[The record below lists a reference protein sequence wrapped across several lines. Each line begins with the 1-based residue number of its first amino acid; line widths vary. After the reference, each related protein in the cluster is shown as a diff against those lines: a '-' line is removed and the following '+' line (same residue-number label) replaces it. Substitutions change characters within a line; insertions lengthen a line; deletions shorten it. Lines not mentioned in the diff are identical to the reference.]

1 VKPADRARACQ
12 VAADYLGWLTAE
24 PWSRAATALDVL
36 ADVDRRVLIAAGSRD
51 GTGRRSI
58 GSHSDPTA
66 SAAGARV
73 DAGASGRRLREAI
86 RFDSRDI
93 TETAAWLR
101 STLSGG
107 TAVPRPPAD
116 LTAALL
122 DVEWCL
128 TIPHAISAWSTDD
141 DALADEVD
149 HAVDHLAR
157 QCGVLHTR
165 VRRVLV
171 AAARPAEDRPRQKP
185 RECCA
190 SCARY
195 GVTTDIETGR
205 YARMCRRCGDFRA
218 AHKVLPTEA
227 IVRMWSSGI
236 DRVTPGMIIEA
247 KAARTNK
254 RRAKA

>member
-1 VKPADRARACQ
+1 MKPADRARACQ
-12 VAADYLGWLTAE
+12 VAADHLGWLTAE
-24 PWSRAATALDVL
+24 PWHRAATALDVL

-66 SAAGARV
+66 TAAGARV

-101 STLSGG
+101 STLSGDAG
-107 TAVPRPPAD
+107 VPRPPAD

-128 TIPHAISAWSTDD
+128 TIPHSIGAWSSD
-141 DALADEVD
+141 DAELTNEVD

-157 QCGVLHTR
+157 QCGVLRTR
-165 VRRVLV
+165 VHRVLL
-171 AAARPAEDRPRQKP
+171 AAARPADDKPRQKP
-185 RECCA
+185 RESCA
-190 SCARY
+190 SCARFD
-195 GVTTDIETGR
+195 VVTDIETGR
-205 YARMCRRCGDFRA
+205 YARHCRRCGDFRA
-218 AHKVLPTEA
+218 AHKCLPTEA

-236 DRVTPGMIIEA
+236 DRVTPGMILEA
-247 KAARTNK
+247 KAARTAK